1 MGELLAAPAE
11 AAGGLAVYGALAVD
25 GSAPASTRQALVDSG
40 VPGRL
45 AAKDPTL
52 WGPEAAA
59 GARAGLGWVD
69 THRRSR
75 ELLPQLAELTTELA
89 DLDHVVLAG
98 MGGSSLAPEVIAR
111 TTGRPLTVL
120 DTTDPGQVRAA
131 LGDRLARTVVVLA
144 SKSGTTVETD
154 SHRRAYWQAFLDAGL
169 TEAEAGRHFVVVT
182 DPGSPLEAVAAELGA
197 ITVLADPEVGGR
209 FSALTAFGLVPCA
222 LAGVPV
228 ADLLDQ
234 AEAFAASLD
243 RVDGNPGLALGAA
256 LAAAAT
262 AGRDK
267 VALVPDGTGVEGL
280 GDWLEQLLAESTGKG
295 GQGILPVVVE
305 SPDSPGLT
313 GTDVLTV
320 SYGGA
325 LAAGAVPGAGT
336 APDVAVNGPLGAQ
349 FLAWEY
355 ATAVAA
361 TVLGVDPFDQP
372 NVTESK
378 EHTAA
383 ILAEGPPPAPAPS
396 SVEGAIEVYAPPGA
410 PGDLAGALRHL
421 LGGLDDGGFL
431 AVTAYL
437 DRHADADA
445 ARLRPLLAEVTG
457 RSVTFGWGPRY
468 LHSTGQYHKGG
479 PQVGS
484 FLQVTGTVDV
494 DLPVPGKPYSFGEL
508 QAAQAAGDRRALA
521 GRERPLLRLH
531 LTERSAGLAQLLDA
545 VGSLRA

>member
-11 AAGGLAVYGALAVD
+11 AAAGLAVYGAREVD
-25 GSAPASTRQALVDSG
+25 AGAPASTRQALVDAD
-40 VPGRL
+40 VPARL

-52 WGPEAAA
+52 WGPEAAT
-59 GARAGLGWVD
+59 GAAAGLGWVD

-75 ELLPQLAELTTELA
+75 ELLPQLAELTAELA

-131 LGDRLARTVVVLA
+131 LSDRLERTVVVVA

-154 SHRRAYWQAFLDAGL
+154 SHRRAYWQAFLDAGM
-169 TEAEAGRHFVVVT
+169 TEAEAGRHFVIVT

-197 ITVLADPEVGGR
+197 ITVPADAGVGGR
-209 FSALTAFGLVPCA
+209 YSALTAFGLVPCA
-222 LAGVPV
+222 LAGVAV

-234 AEAFAASLD
+234 ADAFAASLG
-243 RVDGNPGLALGAA
+243 RTEGNPGLALGAA

-262 AGRDK
+262 AGRDR
-267 VALVPDGTGVEGL
+267 VVLLADGTGVEGL
-280 GDWLEQLLAESTGKG
+280 GDWVEQLLAESTGKDG
-295 GQGILPVVVE
+295 LGILPVVVE
-305 SPDSPGLT
+305 SPDSPGVGGGEL
-313 GTDVLTV
+313 LTV

-325 LAAGAVPGAGT
+325 LAAGDVPAPGT
-336 APDVAVNGPLGAQ
+336 AAPDIAVNGPLGAQ

-355 ATAVAA
+355 ATAIAA
-361 TVLGVDPFDQP
+361 TVLGVNPFDQP
-372 NVTESK
+372 NVTEAK

-383 ILAEGPPPAPAPS
+383 ILAAGAPAPAPS
-396 SVEGAIEVYAPPGA
+396 SVEGAIEVYTAPGA

-421 LGGLDDGGFL
+421 LDGIGDEGYL

-437 DRHADADA
+437 DRHADATA
-445 ARLRPLLAEVTG
+445 ARLRPLLAGATG
-457 RSVTFGWGPRY
+457 RPVTFGWGPRY

-484 FLQVTGTVDV
+484 FLQVTGTVGV

-508 QAAQAAGDRRALA
+508 QAAQAAGDRQALA

>member
-11 AAGGLAVYGALAVD
+11 AAAGLAVYGARAVD
-25 GSAPASTRQALVDSG
+25 GDAPASTRQALVDAD

-52 WGPEAAA
+52 WGPDAAA
-59 GARAGLGWVD
+59 DAAAGLGWLD

-75 ELLPQLAELTTELA
+75 ELLPQLAELTAELG

-120 DTTDPGQVRAA
+120 DTTDPGQVRATLA
-131 LGDRLARTVVVLA
+131 DRLERTVVVVA
-144 SKSGTTVETD
+144 SKSGATVETD
-154 SHRRAYWQAFLDAGL
+154 SLRRAYWQAFLDAGM

-182 DPGSPLEAVAAELGA
+182 DPGSPLEAVAAEMGA
-197 ITVLADPEVGGR
+197 IMVPADPEVGGR
-209 FSALTAFGLVPCA
+209 YSALTALGLVPCA

-228 ADLLDQ
+228 TDLLDQ
-234 AEAFAASLD
+234 ADAYAASLGRTED
-243 RVDGNPGLALGAA
+243 NPGLALGAA
-256 LAAAAT
+256 LATAAT

-267 VALVPDGTGVEGL
+267 IALFADGTGVEGL
-280 GDWLEQLLAESTGKG
+280 GDWVEQLLAESTGKDG
-295 GQGILPVVVE
+295 LGILPVVLE
-305 SPDSPGLT
+305 SPEHPGVT
-313 GTDVLTV
+313 GPGVLTI

-325 LAAGAVPGAGT
+325 LAAGDVPGSGAA
-336 APDVAVNGPLGAQ
+336 APDVAVNGPLGAH

-355 ATAVAA
+355 ATAAA
-361 TVLGVDPFDQP
+361 AIVLGVNPFDQP
-372 NVTESK
+372 NVTEAK
-378 EHTAA
+378 EHTSA
-383 ILAEGPPPAPAPS
+383 ILAGDASTPAPS
-396 SVEGAIEVYAPPGA
+396 STEGAIEVYAPAGT

-421 LGGLDDGGFL
+421 LDGVHDEGYL

-437 DRHADADA
+437 DRNADAGVA
-445 ARLRPLLAEVTG
+445 QLRPLLAVATG
-457 RSVTFGWGPRY
+457 RPVTFGWGPRY

-479 PQVGS
+479 PPAGS
-484 FLQVTGTVDV
+484 FLQITGTVDV

-508 QAAQAAGDRRALA
+508 QAAQAAGDRRALS
-521 GRERPLLRLH
+521 GRERPMLRLH
-531 LTERSAGLAQLLDA
+531 LTERSAGLAQLFDA